1 MSASDLSPTALP
13 NDQRDKSQDTEEA
26 ISPQTSQGMRDAVVA
41 HNPLLPLQESA
52 TTEQESIGQSPPLS
66 STPKPR
72 NRKEKELL
80 DLQLPGSTPLTTR
93 RTSAEPGQ
101 YRKPQHSQL
110 VTSPNYRSWPRHRTL
125 HMRRRCR
132 KWTICK
138 YKQPRS
144 ATGGVG
150 IRCRDH
156 IDVYRGHRL
165 KPKRQRRTYL
175 PFNNKCSGRNQN
187 ISGQTLK
194 TRTS

>member
-1 MSASDLSPTALP
+1 MGRRRPPDTISIPPKLPQRQLTTYKWHLPTSSRRHTKRERDTSDRCQHQTLSPTALP

-26 ISPQTSQGMRDAVVA
+26 ISPQTSQGMRDAVAV

-72 NRKEKELL
+72 KRKEKELL

-110 VTSPNYRSWPRHRTL
+110 VTSPNYRIVKL
-125 HMRRRCR
+125 
-132 KWTICK
+132 
-138 YKQPRS
+138 
-144 ATGGVG
+144 A
-150 IRCRDH
+150 
-156 IDVYRGHRL
+156 
-165 KPKRQRRTYL
+165 
-175 PFNNKCSGRNQN
+175 
-187 ISGQTLK
+187 
-194 TRTS
+194 